1 MFSRFSLLSSILL
14 LVGSVVAQN
23 CDYCSDVTAKLS
35 PECIEADPAIG
46 EIIARESSCG
56 RIWDAFCI
64 VEYNDCYN
72 QACGVENQQLINEI
86 AATGGPGDPPRGLN
100 RQQILANCPPSGRV
114 DTPRPTPSP
123 TACPPGGKKGSK
135 NGGARNGY
143 YGKKGGKNG
152 GSRADG
158 DYNGKKGGK
167 NGGSRADGDY
177 NGKKG
182 SKNGGA
188 RNGYYGKKGG
198 KNGGSR
204 ADGDYNGKKGSK
216 NGGARNGYYGK
227 KGGKNGGSRADGD
240 CYNDFGRVGYYSG
253 KGGKKDGSDG
263 GRDGYYGGKG
273 GKKDGYVEGSGRV
286 DVTVGF
292 EVTET
297 YTVQGQVEAE
307 AVRGAGFVN

>member
-1 MFSRFSLLSSILL
+1 MGKPKIKTNLSLSSLCTMFSRFSLLSSILL

-123 TACPPGGKKGSK
+123 TACPPGGKKGR
-135 NGGARNGY
+135 ARNGY

-158 DYNGKKGGK
+158 DYNGK
-167 NGGSRADGDY
+167 NGG
-177 NGKKG
+177 
-182 SKNGGA
+182 
-188 RNGYYGKKGG
+188 
-198 KNGGSR
+198 
-204 ADGDYNGKKGSK
+204 K

-253 KGGKKDGSDG
+253 KGGKKDGS
-263 GRDGYYGGKG
+263 
-273 GKKDGYVEGSGRV
+273 
-286 DVTVGF
+286 
-292 EVTET
+292 
-297 YTVQGQVEAE
+297 
-307 AVRGAGFVN
+307 